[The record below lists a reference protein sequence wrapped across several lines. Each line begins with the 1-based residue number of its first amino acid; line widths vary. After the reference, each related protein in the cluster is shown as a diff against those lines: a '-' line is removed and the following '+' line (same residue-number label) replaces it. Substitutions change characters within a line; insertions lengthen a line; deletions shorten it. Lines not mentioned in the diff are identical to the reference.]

1 MPENSSSQHHVS
13 WSDRLGF
20 QKIWHD
26 AINDCRMTYGTEEY
40 RRAVFGLHQLILDVK
55 DGPKLRTLINKYKNV
70 EWEAKVK
77 KRLDDWK
84 KKNPYKQ
91 HTVSAIQFEEEQIRN
106 DLLEDLFTY
115 MIQLLEDNNYG
126 FYHSDLSTDQIS
138 LTSSNGTEDSTEGN

>member
-1 MPENSSSQHHVS
+1 MPENKNQQFHVS

-26 AINDCRMTYGTEEY
+26 AINDCRMSYGTTEY
-40 RRAVFGLHQLILDVK
+40 RRAVFGLQQLILDVK
-55 DGPKLRTLINKYKNV
+55 DGPKLRTLIDTYKNV
-70 EWEAKVK
+70 KWEEKVAQ
-77 KRLDDWK
+77 RLNEWK
-84 KKNPYKQ
+84 KKNPYAAHKP
-91 HTVSAIQFEEEQIRN
+91 SSIQFAEEQIRN

-115 MIQLLEDNNYG
+115 IIQLLENNNYG